1 MMKTYIIASAIITA
15 LIVSCDATNNITKL
29 VDEAELAP
37 KDSLDEM
44 LKVIAMVDSAHVVED
59 ISDKYVAM
67 REENE
72 QLQEEL
78 IETKQE
84 LEITVQHLEKAKE
97 IITANSFNDTIK
109 SEFELLP
116 ISKANGN

>member
-1 MMKTYIIASAIITA
+1 MIKTYIIASAIITA
-15 LIVSCDATNNITKL
+15 LIVSCDATNSITKI
-29 VDEAELAP
+29 VDEAEITH

-44 LKVIAMVDSAHVVED
+44 LKVIAMVDSTHVVEN
-59 ISDKYVAM
+59 ISDKYVEM
-67 REENE
+67 KQENE

-84 LEITVQHLEKAKE
+84 LEITTQHLEKAKE

-109 SEFELLP
+109 SEFEFLP